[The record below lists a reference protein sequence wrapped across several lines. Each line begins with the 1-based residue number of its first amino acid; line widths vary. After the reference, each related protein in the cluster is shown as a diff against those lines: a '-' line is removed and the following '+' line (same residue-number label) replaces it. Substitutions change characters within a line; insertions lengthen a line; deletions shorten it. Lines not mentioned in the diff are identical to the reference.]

1 MFSAKGNCFLA
12 DYVKLSISAF
22 SALNQGVIMQVNL
35 NALKQYQSVDLRATV
50 ETASPHKLISMLLDG
65 ALGALAKAKGSIE
78 RESIEERTQ
87 NLNKASEII
96 IGLKGSLDLE
106 KGGEIAANLDGLY
119 DYMLR
124 SIMAAN
130 RQNDIEKVQEVMNL
144 MLEIK
149 QGWSEMPNDIQM
161 DIK

>member
-1 MFSAKGNCFLA
+1 MS
-12 DYVKLSISAF
+12 
-22 SALNQGVIMQVNL
+22 VNL

-78 RESIEERTQ
+78 RGDIEERTKQ
-87 NLNKASEII
+87 FNKASEIVV
-96 IGLKGSLDLE
+96 GLKGSLDLE
-106 KGGEIAANLDGLY
+106 QGGEVAANLDALY

-124 SIMAAN
+124 MIMQAN
-130 RQNDIEKVQEVMNL
+130 SQNDEGKAQEVMSL

-149 QGWSEMPNDIQM
+149 QGWSEMPNEIQ
-161 DIK
+161 IGEK

>member
-1 MFSAKGNCFLA
+1 
-12 DYVKLSISAF
+12 
-22 SALNQGVIMQVNL
+22 MQVNL

-78 RESIEERTQ
+78 RDNIEERTQ

>member
-1 MFSAKGNCFLA
+1 MS
-12 DYVKLSISAF
+12 
-22 SALNQGVIMQVNL
+22 VNL

-65 ALGALAKAKGSIE
+65 VLGSLAKAKGAIE

-87 NLNKASEII
+87 HLNKASEIVV
-96 IGLKGSLDLE
+96 GLKGSLDLE
-106 KGGEIAANLDGLY
+106 QGGEVAANLDGLY

-124 SIMAAN
+124 SIMTAN
-130 RQNDIEKVQEVMNL
+130 SQNDAEKVQEIMDL

-149 QGWSEMPNDIQM
+149 QGWAEMPNDIQM
-161 DIK
+161 GE

>member
-1 MFSAKGNCFLA
+1 MS
-12 DYVKLSISAF
+12 
-22 SALNQGVIMQVNL
+22 VNL

-65 ALGALAKAKGSIE
+65 VLGSLAKAKGAIE

-87 NLNKASEII
+87 HLNKASEIVV
-96 IGLKGSLDLE
+96 GLKGSLDLE
-106 KGGEIAANLDGLY
+106 QGGEVAANLNGLY

-124 SIMAAN
+124 SIMTAN
-130 RQNDIEKVQEVMNL
+130 SQNDAEKVQEIMDL

-149 QGWSEMPNDIQM
+149 QGWAEMPNDIQM
-161 DIK
+161 GE